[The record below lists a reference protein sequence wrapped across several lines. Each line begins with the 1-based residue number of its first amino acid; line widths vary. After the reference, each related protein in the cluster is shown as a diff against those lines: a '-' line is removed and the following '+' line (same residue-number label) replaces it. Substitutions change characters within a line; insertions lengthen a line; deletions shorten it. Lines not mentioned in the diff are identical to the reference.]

1 MKTARGVY
9 LNIEES
15 TYFLVIDDFKLYF
28 SSLFYLNKY
37 KEVIEEYIRHKNAVL
52 SNICNAKIEARK
64 LLILELYKKI
74 EKRGF
79 LVYYKYEKL
88 NDNKFIFELEME

>member
-28 SSLFYLNKY
+28 SSLFYLKKY
-37 KEVIEEYIRHKNAVL
+37 KEMIEEYIKHRNAVL
-52 SNICNAKIEARK
+52 SSICNAKIEARK

-79 LVYYKYEKL
+79 LVYYKYERL
-88 NDNKFIFELEME
+88 NDNKFTFKLVME